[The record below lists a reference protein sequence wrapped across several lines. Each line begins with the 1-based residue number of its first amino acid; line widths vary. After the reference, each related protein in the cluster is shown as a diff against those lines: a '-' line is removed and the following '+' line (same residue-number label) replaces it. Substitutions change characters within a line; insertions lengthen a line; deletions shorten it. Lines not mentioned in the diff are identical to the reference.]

1 MLLKITIKSANS
13 VKSKNVGKLTG
24 LTVVDVFACCL
35 FSQEE
40 DSEEGVEEVGD
51 GPDYNYILGM
61 ALWCLTKEKKEELC
75 KQRDTKADELRQLR
89 RKEPEDLWRN
99 DLNTFLTEL
108 DVSGPLSLRPK
119 KKSCLFP
126 VTLP

>member
-40 DSEEGVEEVGD
+40 DSEEGVEEVEE
-51 GPDYNYILGM
+51 GPDYNYILGL
-61 ALWCLTKEKKEELC
+61 ALWCLPSAYTCYNIYLFISIFFNFLV
-75 KQRDTKADELRQLR
+75 DLFAWR
-89 RKEPEDLWRN
+89 RR
-99 DLNTFLTEL
+99 
-108 DVSGPLSLRPK
+108 
-119 KKSCLFP
+119 
-126 VTLP
+126 